1 MAAIVCHGLP
11 SCHDSHLVES
21 RFHTIRLPSP
31 KPVTTQPID
40 LPFKTCFWESNNKP
54 HFENNINKTETVDSN
69 PKEDSWSSIQSLSKS
84 NASKGLKET
93 TYVHSNVKLPWH
105 RLSPKSLELCTE
117 NLGNETGADIP
128 EFSIDLLSSTNSTCG
143 NSETKEQ
150 KKNYCQNLG
159 GEKMRTKSFP
169 PPLKSMRGSE
179 SLRVRPHRENGRL
192 VIELTKVPS
201 TVSCFQAERSN
212 GRLRLSFWND
222 PEEDENQGF
231 DDIENSPAVIAPDAP
246 SVSPIKEEF
255 EIKMNVEDQE
265 EESVKEVVEEGGIDN
280 ENDEEETPTLTRVG
294 ECIEKKENGWKIE
307 SEVKMERYERG
318 SRRRRCKEGKHENN
332 ERLGNWGEP
341 LWLAL
346 ATS

>member
-21 RFHTIRLPSP
+21 RFHNIRLPSP
-31 KPVTTQPID
+31 KPLTTQPID
-40 LPFKTCFWESNNKP
+40 LPFKTCFWD
-54 HFENNINKTETVDSN
+54 FENNINKTITVDSN
-69 PKEDSWSSIQSLSKS
+69 PKEDSWSSIQSLFKS

-93 TYVHSNVKLPWH
+93 TYVDPNVKLPWH

-128 EFSIDLLSSTNSTCG
+128 EFSIDLLSSTNSACG
-143 NSETKEQ
+143 NLETKEQ
-150 KKNYCQNLG
+150 KKNSCQNLG

-179 SLRVRPHRENGRL
+179 SIRVKPHRENGRL

-231 DDIENSPAVIAPDAP
+231 EDVENSPVVVALDAP
-246 SVSPIKEEF
+246 SVSPTK
-255 EIKMNVEDQE
+255 E
-265 EESVKEVVEEGGIDN
+265 EESVKEVVEEEGIDN
-280 ENDEEETPTLTRVG
+280 EKEKETPTRVV
-294 ECIEKKENGWKIE
+294 ECIEKEENGWKVE